1 MIVCTIA
8 AENYLHKAFV
18 LAESLRL
25 HEERAR
31 LVICVPER
39 QIHPA
44 VAGSGLFDVAF
55 TLEDLG
61 YPNPDQFAF
70 RHGVLELSTAIKPRV
85 MRAALAL
92 FPEST
97 AVIYLDPDIVLFGP
111 LAAAHSTLQ
120 EADVVVTPHHLT
132 PPDAA
137 TLVPLLR
144 TGAWNLGFLGVRR
157 SDAGLAFLT
166 WFTTTLETMCYTDP
180 ATGLFVDQKWMD
192 LAGSFFPVTVLRDAT
207 YNVAHWNL
215 QARPIDVT
223 DDVLTVDGARLTF
236 IHFSGTDLGRD
247 QRFFLRWAPR
257 GDEAVHE
264 LRCSYK
270 ASTARWRDRFRFSTV
285 WSYDTY
291 DSGEIVAREA
301 RLVVRAERHLL
312 DECEHPFAQSNEY
325 FLSRS
330 RTH

>member
-18 LAESLRL
+18 LAESLRA
-25 HEERAR
+25 HDADVR
-31 LVICVPER
+31 LAICVPER

-44 VAGSGLFDVAF
+44 VADSGLFDVAF
-55 TLEDLG
+55 TLGDLA

-92 FPEST
+92 LPGAASV
-97 AVIYLDPDIVLFGP
+97 AYLDPDIVMYGP
-111 LAAAHSTLQ
+111 LTAARSALRD
-120 EADVVVTPHHLT
+120 ADIVVTPHHLT
-132 PPDAA
+132 PPDAV

-157 SDAGLAFLT
+157 SETGLAFLT
-166 WFTTTLETMCYTDP
+166 WFMATLETMCYADP

-192 LAGSFFPVTVLRDAT
+192 IAGSFFPITVLRDPS

-215 QARPIDVT
+215 QARRIGVDG
-223 DDVLTVDGARLTF
+223 DVLTVNGNRLTF

-257 GDEAVHE
+257 GDEPVHE
-264 LRCSYK
+264 LRRTYK
-270 ASTARWRDRFRFSTV
+270 ASIAQCRERFRFSTG
-285 WSYDTY
+285 WSYDTF
-291 DSGEIVAREA
+291 DSGEPVAREA

-312 DECEHPFAQSNEY
+312 DECERPFAQSNEY